1 MPDPSKPRRRS
12 PKATPAAPD
21 AGPFTAE
28 LLASAPAAPVR
39 PPASARTTNAD
50 TATSLEAKAKA
61 DALAVPRTYSDANRE
76 GTSRPNASETRFD
89 DIVDF
94 HARAHAQFDALAS
107 AHPRSSVL
115 ISLALGLVAG
125 LVLGYFVA
133 RD

>member
-28 LLASAPAAPVR
+28 LVAPAPAAPVR
-39 PPASARTTNAD
+39 SPTPARTTDAD
-50 TATSLEAKAKA
+50 TARPTKA
-61 DALAVPRTYSDANRE
+61 DADARAVPRMSADANAD
-76 GTSRPNASETRFD
+76 GTSRKNASATRFD
-89 DIVDF
+89 DIVDY
-94 HARAHAQFDALAS
+94 HAQAHAHFDAIAS

-115 ISLALGLVAG
+115 VSLAFGLVIG
-125 LVLGYFVA
+125 IVLGYFAA